1 MKQNLL
7 FRNKTKILSGIV
19 FSLGMMFAIQ
29 QTNAQT
35 ITSNQTGTHNGWYWS
50 FWTEGGGT
58 ASMTLGPG
66 GNYSTTW
73 TNIQNFTA
81 GKGWRTGT
89 RDRVVCFEGTY
100 NGGSNGFLAV
110 YGWTKDPLI
119 EYYVVESHGQW
130 DPPGNTSDIKNVGT
144 VFSDGDTY
152 DVYQSQRVNK
162 PSIIGNATFYQFW
175 SVRRTKRSSG
185 TVTFKNHVDQWEK
198 SGLKLGTTWDYQI
211 MESEGYG
218 SSGNSNITVLTC
230 NTCATAA
237 PTVTS
242 SVTYEQGDV
251 ARQLTA
257 TGNNLK
263 WYTVATGG
271 TASTTAPTP
280 STSTVGST
288 TYYVSASGSCESERS
303 AITVNVVST
312 YKLYKTSAP
321 ITIDGTIDAVWNDA
335 NVKTMNASKL
345 LSGAVTNANDLSGYA
360 KLLWDN
366 TYLYFLAVVTDD
378 TKQNDSQN
386 SYDDDQVELYIDANN
401 AKASTYDANDCQYSF
416 GWDDGTVVGT
426 IPTTYSK
433 TGITYSAVAT
443 TNGYIIEARLP
454 WTTINT
460 SPAADKFIGI
470 DFMINDDDNNGT
482 RDGKLSWNAAT
493 DDAYQNASLFGTAK
507 LNSQQLITGIDD
519 NSGIGSFS
527 VFPNPATNDLFVTGF
542 DNAFEYVISD
552 YSGRALLEGQSSEKI
567 NIAPLDAGVYIL
579 KIKQGDRSKT
589 IKISKL

>member
-1 MKQNLL
+1 MKKNFLI
-7 FRNKTKILSGIV
+7 RNGFKKLSSV
-19 FSLGMMFAIQ
+19 ALTLGMLFSSLN
-29 QTNAQT
+29 TNAQT
-35 ITSNQTGTHNGWYWS
+35 ITSNQTGTHNGWYYS

-58 ASMTLGPG
+58 ASMTLGAG

-130 DPPGNTSDIKNVGT
+130 DPPGNTSDIETLGSF
-144 VFSDGDTY
+144 FSDGDTY
-152 DVYQSQRVNK
+152 DVYRSQRVNK

-185 TVTFKNHVDQWEK
+185 TVNFKNHVEKWE
-198 SGLKLGTTWDYQI
+198 SYGLKLGTTWDYQI

-230 NTCATAA
+230 NTCSTAA
-237 PTVTS
+237 PTVTPK
-242 SVTYEQGDV
+242 VTYEQGEV

-257 TGNNLK
+257 TGTNLK
-263 WYTVATGG
+263 WYTTATGG

-280 STSTVGST
+280 STTTVGST

-312 YKLYKTSAP
+312 YKLYKVPAP
-321 ITIDGTIDAVWNDA
+321 IVIDGTIDGIWNDA
-335 NVKTMNASKL
+335 NVKSMNAAKVLTGTISNT
-345 LSGAVTNANDLSGYA
+345 ADLSGYA
-360 KLLWDN
+360 KLVWDN
-366 TYLYFLAVVTDD
+366 TNLYFLAVVTDEN
-378 TKQNDSQN
+378 KQNDSQN
-386 SYDDDQVELYIDANN
+386 SYDDDQVELYVDADN
-401 AKASTYDANDCQYSF
+401 AKAATYDANDYQYSF
-416 GWDDGTVVGT
+416 GWNDGTTVGT
-426 IPTTYSK
+426 IPSAASK

-443 TNGYIIEARLP
+443 TNGYVIEAKIP

-460 SPAADKFIGI
+460 TPTADKFLGI

-482 RDGKLSWNAAT
+482 RDAKLSWNAAT
-493 DDAYQNASLFGTAK
+493 DDAYQNASLFGTGK
-507 LNSQQLITGIDD
+507 LINQLLVTDLD
-519 NSGIGSFS
+519 NTLFENVA
-527 VFPNPATNDLFVTGF
+527 VFPNPVSNEVTVTGF
-542 DNAFEYVISD
+542 TNNFNYSVFDH
-552 YSGRALLEGQSSEKI
+552 SGRILLEGQSTEKI
-567 NIAPLDAGVYIL
+567 NVSDLESGVYVL
-579 KIKQGDRSKT
+579 KIKQGEFTKT
-589 IKISKL
+589 VKISKL

>member
-7 FRNKTKILSGIV
+7 FRNTTKMLSSIA
-19 FSLGMMFAIQ
+19 FSLGMMFATQ
-29 QTNAQT
+29 QSNAQT
-35 ITSNQTGTHNGWYWS
+35 ISSNQTGTHNGWYWS

-58 ASMTLGPG
+58 ASMTLGAG

-73 TNIQNFTA
+73 SNIQNFTA

-130 DPPGNTSDIKNVGT
+130 DPPGNTSDIKNVGSF
-144 VFSDGDTY
+144 FSDGDTY

-218 SSGNSNITVLTC
+218 SSGSSNITVLTC

-237 PTVTS
+237 PTVTA

-251 ARQLTA
+251 AKQLTA

-271 TASTTAPTP
+271 TSSSTAPTP
-280 STSTVGST
+280 STSATGST
-288 TYYVSASGSCESERS
+288 TYYVSASGTCESERS
-303 AITVNVVST
+303 SITVNVVST
-312 YKLYKTSAP
+312 YKLYKVASP
-321 ITIDGTIDAVWNDA
+321 ISVDGTIDAAWNDA
-335 NVKTMNASKL
+335 NVKPMNASKL

-378 TKQNDSQN
+378 TKQNDSPD
-386 SYDDDQVELYIDANN
+386 SYNDDQVELYIDANN

-416 GWDDGTVVGT
+416 GWNDGTVVGT
-426 IPTTYSK
+426 IPAAYSK

-470 DFMINDDDNNGT
+470 DFMINDDDNNGD

-507 LNSQQLITGIDD
+507 LNSQQIVTGLDSFD
-519 NSGIGSFS
+519 AESFS
-527 VFPNPATNDLFVTGF
+527 VFPNPAMDDVHVSGFV
-542 DNAFEYVISD
+542 NAFEYAVSD
-552 YSGRALLEGQSSEKI
+552 YSGRNILEGQSTEKI
-567 NIAPLDAGVYIL
+567 NIATLDAGVYIL
-579 KIKQGDRSKT
+579 KIKQGERSKT